1 VYRGNLPP
9 SGLASRRQAFVGWLR
24 EVLLPDA
31 MLGRVLQGY
40 PGYAVRLRQKT
51 GSSGLLFTAGAP
63 RPGAQSTTSGLRAGW
78 SVRVFG
84 PPLPA
89 SGVFAH
95 DDALAVLIGGSVVG
109 VLLGLLVFLLGA
121 GRGPARRTRSRV
133 LAADPLYDTLTGL
146 PNKALML
153 DRADRMLARAGRQSG
168 LLVGALFIDIDW
180 FKDVNT
186 KLGKDAGDQL
196 LVIVANRLKGVVR
209 AHDTVG
215 RLGGDEF
222 VILIETVARGARLDS
237 LARRVIE
244 SLHKPVELE
253 GFGPSFALTASIGI
267 AFGRYE
273 TADGLLRD
281 AQLALYSAQSAGR
294 DRYTLFN
301 ANMRTMI
308 EGRAV
313 LEAELNAALQ
323 EGQFFL
329 LYQPIYDLTIDRVV
343 GLEALIRWNH
353 PREGVLAPDA
363 FIQLAEQTGLIV
375 PIGRWVLEEA
385 CSRAAA
391 WNVAGYRVGISV
403 QVSASQLN
411 RDGFVTDVRRA
422 LQQSG
427 LEPSMLTLDIAE
439 SIVMRDVAAAAARFE
454 ELKHLGVRVAIDD
467 FGSDFANQGDLQK
480 MPLDLLKV
488 DRSTLAASDDEE
500 YRSWLFQ
507 TILVLGRDLALPV
520 IAKEV
525 ETFEQLV
532 TLQALGCAM
541 AQGYLIG
548 KPAPLE
554 QVETVINTPL
564 PSASAAQ
571 PGAAHDVP
579 QAPEGEAGAS
589 PAPPSP
595 GLQ

>member
-1 VYRGNLPP
+1 
-9 SGLASRRQAFVGWLR
+9 
-24 EVLLPDA
+24 
-31 MLGRVLQGY
+31 
-40 PGYAVRLRQKT
+40 
-51 GSSGLLFTAGAP
+51 
-63 RPGAQSTTSGLRAGW
+63 
-78 SVRVFG
+78 
-84 PPLPA
+84 
-89 SGVFAH
+89 
-95 DDALAVLIGGSVVG
+95 
-109 VLLGLLVFLLGA
+109 
-121 GRGPARRTRSRV
+121 
-133 LAADPLYDTLTGL
+133 
-146 PNKALML
+146 
-153 DRADRMLARAGRQSG
+153 
-168 LLVGALFIDIDW
+168 
-180 FKDVNT
+180 
-186 KLGKDAGDQL
+186 
-196 LVIVANRLKGVVR
+196 
-209 AHDTVG
+209 
-215 RLGGDEF
+215 
-222 VILIETVARGARLDS
+222 
-237 LARRVIE
+237 
-244 SLHKPVELE
+244 
-253 GFGPSFALTASIGI
+253 
-267 AFGRYE
+267 
-273 TADGLLRD
+273 
-281 AQLALYSAQSAGR
+281 
-294 DRYTLFN
+294 
-301 ANMRTMI
+301 
-308 EGRAV
+308 V

-353 PREGVLAPDA
+353 PNEGVLAPDA

-385 CSRAAA
+385 CSRAAG

-427 LEPSMLTLDIAE
+427 LEPSMLTLEIAE

-480 MPLDLLKV
+480 MPLDVLKV
-488 DRSTLAASDDEE
+488 DRSTLGASDDEE

-564 PSASAAQ
+564 PSAAAEQ
-571 PGAAHDVP
+571 SSAAHDAP
-579 QAPEGEAGAS
+579 QAPGSEAGAG